1 MKGSK
6 RSFFLRNKLL
16 RQGFLQLFQE
26 IWCKLNYINYL
37 CTVKHCEFIL
47 IFIFFVFSGHIPFGS
62 FHR

>member
-1 MKGSK
+1 M
-6 RSFFLRNKLL
+6 RNKLL
-16 RQGFLQLFQE
+16 RQVFLQLFQE